1 MLMCGGSRRPRSH
14 LAPRVQRSF
23 RGSQRWESSGAPR
36 RLWLEKT
43 KSASGRRQYSEATI
57 SRRPAVERPVSWR
70 LLLPNIAGD
79 QKRIWSFPAKVVEG
93 HHWIPTAA
101 ILGTTAGLV
110 ALDATEAS
118 YFRHTSTFQGLNGTF
133 T

>member
-57 SRRPAVERPVSWR
+57 SRRPAVQRPVTAADLGR
-70 LLLPNIAGD
+70 VPAPGAEGLLGD
-79 QKRIWSFPAKVVEG
+79 RGGGRGPVPAFAPPFVTETQSRNTALK
-93 HHWIPTAA
+93 PTASL
-101 ILGTTAGLV
+101 I
-110 ALDATEAS
+110 
-118 YFRHTSTFQGLNGTF
+118 TFLSV
-133 T
+133 